1 MLYKN
6 GTKEK
11 RIKEIEEKLS
21 NKTATKAEYDE
32 LKQIKK
38 VSANIEK
45 VSNIIEYKYKRRAY
59 DKIYN
64 WCKRHGQN
72 ENHHRY
78 GKRQR

>member
-1 MLYKN
+1 MRKLRKWEEEYMLYKN

-38 VSANIEK
+38 V
-45 VSNIIEYKYKRRAY
+45 NIINKYLTILF
-59 DKIYN
+59 IYILLIYIISN
-64 WCKRHGQN
+64 M
-72 ENHHRY
+72 
-78 GKRQR
+78 